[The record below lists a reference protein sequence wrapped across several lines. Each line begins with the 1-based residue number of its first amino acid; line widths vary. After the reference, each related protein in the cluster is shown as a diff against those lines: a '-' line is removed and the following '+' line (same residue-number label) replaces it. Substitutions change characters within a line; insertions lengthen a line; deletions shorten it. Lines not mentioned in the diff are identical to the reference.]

1 MRSFNNRRIWSTI
14 LATIMIIT
22 LVGCGNLSFNIN
34 DYYFYGPTKENFDS
48 EPEESGEAKIDEKSN
63 FNDKKETTT
72 EKPNTTNQVNNQTEP
87 QTTQPLE
94 NLTQGKNERIPI
106 VVTKPVNT
114 YPELHKEYS
123 NVTEM
128 DICTVRS
135 IIESILYTDMST
147 IERIKTVHDY
157 LIKRTTY
164 DKTYYQ
170 KDNSH
175 NHLYNILNENR
186 AVCQGY
192 AVAFYIFMNEIDIPC
207 SLISGYAGEN
217 HAWNVVKIDGEW
229 YFIDLTWDDPIIP
242 NDAGIKTNDY
252 PNGDNISYTYFLCT
266 KSFISRNYKAEEYI
280 GDKPTS
286 YGNSNEYN
294 NYPYYKMGYKGVYRI
309 NTAEDLNCVSQMK
322 YSGDYM
328 FIRTSDTVSLD
339 TIINKVEEYI
349 RSTNRGAEFGFQ
361 YGGEG
366 VKVYVEYKS

>member
-1 MRSFNNRRIWSTI
+1 MRSFDNGRI
-14 LATIMIIT
+14 LATIVAVIMIIT
-22 LVGCGNLSFNIN
+22 LVGCGNLSFNMD
-34 DYYFYGPTKENFDS
+34 DYYFET
-48 EPEESGEAKIDEKSN
+48 
-63 FNDKKETTT
+63 TTT
-72 EKPNTTNQVNNQTEP
+72 EKTTSTNQETQQTE
-87 QTTQPLE
+87 QQQTQPVE
-94 NLTQGKNERIPI
+94 NITTDKTKRTPV
-106 VVTKPVNT
+106 VVTKTVTT

-128 DICTVRS
+128 DIYTVRS

-217 HAWNVVKIDGEW
+217 HAWNAVKIDGEW
-229 YFIDLTWDDPIIP
+229 YFIDLTWDDPIKP
-242 NDAGIKTNDY
+242 NDVGIETNDY
-252 PNGDNISYTYFLCT
+252 TNGENISYTYFLCT
-266 KSFISRNYKAEEYI
+266 KSFISRNYKAKEYI
-280 GDKPTS
+280 GDKPKL

-309 NTAEDLNCVSQMK
+309 NNAEDLNCVSNMK
-322 YSGDYM
+322 NSGDYV
-328 FIRTSDTVSLD
+328 FIRTSNTVSID
-339 TIINKVEEYI
+339 TIINKVDEYI
-349 RSTNRGAEFGFQ
+349 RSTNRGANFEFQ
-361 YGGEG
+361 YGEES
-366 VKVYVEYKS
+366 VKVHIEYKS